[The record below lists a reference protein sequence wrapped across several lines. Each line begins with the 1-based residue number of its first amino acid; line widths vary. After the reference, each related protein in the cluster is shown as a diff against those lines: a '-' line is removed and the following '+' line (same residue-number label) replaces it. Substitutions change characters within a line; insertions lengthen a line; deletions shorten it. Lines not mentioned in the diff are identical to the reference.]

1 MIRNVNDKI
10 KELTNNVN
18 DNIDEIT
25 NDFITKKNK
34 LQDYVYPVGSIDMS
48 KCI

>member
-18 DNIDEIT
+18 DKIDT
-25 NDFITKKNK
+25 LTTDYNTKKNK
-34 LQDYVYPVGSIDMS
+34 LQDYVYHIGSIYMS
-48 KCI
+48 SCM